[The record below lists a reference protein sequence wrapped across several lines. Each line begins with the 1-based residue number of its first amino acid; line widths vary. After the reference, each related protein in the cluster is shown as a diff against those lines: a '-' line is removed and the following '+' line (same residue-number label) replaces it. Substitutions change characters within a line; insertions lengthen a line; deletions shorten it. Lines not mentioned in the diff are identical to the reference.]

1 MILGDL
7 SKAGLRLVFLPSEL
21 PSEGRPDGFG
31 LGDALLVS
39 PNFDATIANLI
50 YATVLSAAL
59 PMKPKIRSVLASHLM
74 GAVQQAL
81 ALLNEDSVQESQ
93 DQTASVLTYLAVTA
107 ATVWRL
113 NGKPEGLAT
122 AVNAYRRALR
132 DGPKEVTPLVVG
144 ELKIRLGSALKELGV
159 ATGDLNLFEEAAD
172 ALESIGAVLS
182 RKTHLREWG
191 LAYQG
196 LGDVL
201 LVRGKQEMESS
212 DCANAIV
219 AFDAALEVFTQQSHL
234 ARWIDVM
241 NQRGAAFMTWGAIE
255 AGTKELDGAITAYR
269 AVLAERNQSANP
281 MLWAHA
287 SNNLGSA
294 AFALAKRVR
303 DSELLRE
310 AAGCFDAAVLI
321 YEQHGHT
328 SAAEII
334 RKNIQRVE
342 RLQAAGGA

>member
-1 MILGDL
+1 M
-7 SKAGLRLVFLPSEL
+7 
-21 PSEGRPDGFG
+21 
-31 LGDALLVS
+31 
-39 PNFDATIANLI
+39 
-50 YATVLSAAL
+50 
-59 PMKPKIRSVLASHLM
+59 
-74 GAVQQAL
+74 
-81 ALLNEDSVQESQ
+81 
-93 DQTASVLTYLAVTA
+93 
-107 ATVWRL
+107 
-113 NGKPEGLAT
+113 
-122 AVNAYRRALR
+122 
-132 DGPKEVTPLVVG
+132 
-144 ELKIRLGSALKELGV
+144 KIRLGSALKELGV

-182 RKTHLREWG
+182 RKTHLREWR